1 MSKQTGSIVQES
13 LNALYDDESFLPDL
27 QDGIREKAF
36 TSLVSILSTPN
47 HVNKSFLRIALEND
61 KVVRIPAFRVQHNN
75 ILGPYKGGIRFH
87 ESVNENEVIN
97 LASLMTLKNALHQVP
112 FGGGKGGVAI
122 NPREFE
128 VKELN
133 LICKK
138 YVQYFSEI
146 LGPDKDIPAPDVG
159 TGAQE
164 MDWMMGEY
172 KSIRPGNRYRGSFTG
187 KSVINGGSLGRR
199 EATGK
204 GVYYTFRYMLHDF
217 INAQRKWLEERDNIF
232 AKTALEHCDRDLIL
246 AIQGFGNVGSVAALE
261 AYRCNYLNNKIVA
274 VSDRHVTL
282 YNSDGLDIPALVK
295 VTESNNGD
303 LPVSEEDLNKAGI
316 KAVIMDRDDVICIES
331 DVLILAALEDQIH
344 TENVQNVKARIIVE
358 GANSP
363 VTAEADKVLSDDG
376 VIIVPDILANAGGVI
391 VSYYEWIQGRDTQ
404 FYTEEEVHTK
414 QFDKMKETFDTILP
428 QFFGDPHPLRQ
439 NCYIH
444 AVSKLS
450 TVLYRQGKLY

>member
-1 MSKQTGSIVQES
+1 MSKQTSSIVQES

-27 QDGIREKAF
+27 QNGVREKAF

-47 HVNKSFLRIALEND
+47 HVNKSFLRVALEND

-87 ESVNENEVIN
+87 ESVNEDDVIN
-97 LASLMTLKNALHQVP
+97 LASLMTLKSALHQVP
-112 FGGGKGGVAI
+112 FGGGKGGVVI
-122 NPREFE
+122 NPREYE
-128 VKELN
+128 EKDLN

-138 YVQYFSEI
+138 YVQYFSEV
-146 LGPDKDIPAPDVG
+146 LGPEKDIPAPDVG
-159 TGAQE
+159 TGERE

-172 KSIRPGNRYRGSFTG
+172 KSIRPGSRYRGSFTG

-204 GVYYTFRYMLHDF
+204 GVYFTFRYMLHDF
-217 INAQRKWLEERDNIF
+217 VQSQRKWLEERNNIF
-232 AKTALEHCDRDLIL
+232 AKTALDHNEKDLTM
-246 AIQGFGNVGSVAALE
+246 AVQGFGNVGSIAALE

-274 VSDRHVTL
+274 VSDRHVTVI
-282 YNSDGLDIPALVK
+282 NSDGLDIPALVK
-295 VTESNNGD
+295 VVEKNGGD
-303 LPVSEEDLNKAGI
+303 LPVSDEELANVEI
-316 KAVIMDRDDVICIES
+316 KASVRDRDDVLSLEV
-331 DVLILAALEDQIH
+331 DVLFLAALEDQVH
-344 TENVQNVKARIIVE
+344 ADNVHEVKARIIVE

-363 VTAEADKVLSDDG
+363 VSAEADKKLSDNG

-391 VSYYEWIQGRDTQ
+391 VSYFEWIQGRETQ

-450 TVLYRQGKLY
+450 IVLYRQGKLY